1 MTFTCKRCGAC
12 CGIVP
17 FSREEM
23 KAARQQARKIG
34 VYFIK
39 DKIGEK
45 TVYYAGKV
53 EFKNG
58 EFDSE
63 KFQEKFFTCPF
74 LQRDFTGLCTCAI
87 YDMRPEVCRRF
98 GHGGHPLLQ
107 CPKNPATDKAAIDKK
122 MNEVLNRLKE
132 Q

>member
-17 FSREEM
+17 FSRAEM
-23 KAARQQARKIG
+23 KAALPQAREMG
-34 VYFIK
+34 VCFYK
-39 DKIGEK
+39 LKQGEK
-45 TVYYAGKV
+45 TFYLPTKK
-53 EFKNG
+53 EHKNR
-58 EFDSE
+58 
-63 KFQEKFFTCPF
+63 KFPADNIPADVVTCPF

-87 YDMRPEVCRRF
+87 YDVRPEVCRRF

-107 CPKNPATDKAAIDKK
+107 CPQDPATDKAAIDKK